1 MLPTYCNVIVA
12 SNLFGGVL
20 SDAFAGLVGGLGL
33 VASGNIGDDVA
44 VYKPPN
50 GSAPTYAELNPPIV
64 NVIAMILSAAKMVE
78 HVGEA
83 DKADRIRNAVAPVVK
98 EGRVRTYDMMCVPG
112 GAWSIRQGE
121 ASTLQMTDAILT
133 RL

>member
-1 MLPTYCNVIVA
+1 MIVA

-33 VASGNIGDDVA
+33 AASGNIGDDVA
-44 VYKPPN
+44 VSKPPN

-64 NVIAMILSAAKMVE
+64 NIMAMILSAAKMVE

-83 DKADRIRNAVAPVVK
+83 DKADRIRNAVAPFVK
-98 EGRVRTYDMMCVPG
+98 EGRV
-112 GAWSIRQGE
+112 Q
-121 ASTLQMTDAILT
+121 LT
-133 RL
+133 T